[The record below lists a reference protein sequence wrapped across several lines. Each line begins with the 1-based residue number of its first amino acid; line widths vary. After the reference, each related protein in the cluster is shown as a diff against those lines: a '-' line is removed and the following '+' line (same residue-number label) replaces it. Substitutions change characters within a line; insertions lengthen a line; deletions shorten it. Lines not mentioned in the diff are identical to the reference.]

1 MALIM
6 RQASITIRVE
16 PSLKKNFDSL
26 CEDFGLSVT
35 AAFNLFMKAV
45 VRERCIPFRI
55 HTDDDKKSKEEVQ
68 NNAKKALSEMRRII
82 AESGQE
88 EMSLEAINQLIREV
102 RDERRL

>member
-1 MALIM
+1 M

-55 HTDDDKKSKEEVQ
+55 HADDKKSKEEVQ
-68 NNAKKALSEMRRII
+68 FNAKKALSEMRRIV

-88 EMSLEAINQLIREV
+88 EMSLEAINQLIKEV
-102 RDERRL
+102 RDERGQ